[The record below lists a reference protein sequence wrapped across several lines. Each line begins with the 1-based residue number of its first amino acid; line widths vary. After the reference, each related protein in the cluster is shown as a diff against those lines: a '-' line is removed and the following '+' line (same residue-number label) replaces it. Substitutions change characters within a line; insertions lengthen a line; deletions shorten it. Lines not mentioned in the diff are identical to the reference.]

1 MHDPNISV
9 VSASLYLAK
18 TFAIFESPTQQNK
31 VCYVRI
37 TLFIVGN
44 KICNIRSHAQSRPV
58 QFEKTRRGV
67 GRRQPTYRL
76 VFSNCISIGS
86 TFYGLDNQVVWRE
99 GQDIG
104 MWICVVI
111 LYPIQVY
118 AGFGIIVWLV
128 GPFLASPFIGG
139 KSFCPVP
146 LTASRTPPVKLC
158 ACWKT

>member
-1 MHDPNISV
+1 MGTNRACPITKPTSAVHDPNISV

-44 KICNIRSHAQSRPV
+44 KICNIRSHVQSRLV

-111 LYPIQVY
+111 PNSSLCRFRDHRMAGWPIP
-118 AGFGIIVWLV
+118 GIAVHRW
-128 GPFLASPFIGG
+128 
-139 KSFCPVP
+139 
-146 LTASRTPPVKLC
+146 
-158 ACWKT
+158 